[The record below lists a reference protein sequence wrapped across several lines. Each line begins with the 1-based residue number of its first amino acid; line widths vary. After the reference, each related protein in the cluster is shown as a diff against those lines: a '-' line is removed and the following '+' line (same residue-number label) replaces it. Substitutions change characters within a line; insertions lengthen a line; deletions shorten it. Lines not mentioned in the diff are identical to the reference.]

1 MTRTLIKAGWVV
13 SMDPDVGDLQG
24 AEILIEGNRIKAIG
38 RSLGASVDQVIDAGD
53 KIAMPGLIN
62 AHLHVWQS
70 GLRGIG
76 SEWLGPDYHKNLH
89 GNLATR
95 YGPEDNYVANLIG
108 ALTQLDCGV
117 TTVLDWCHNL
127 TSLEHAERS
136 VDGLQES
143 GIRAVF
149 AHGTAKPPTRE
160 GSLPYTHVGHP
171 RDRVEALRKGRF
183 ASDEQRVTL
192 ALAILG
198 PHWSVWDVVEHDHR
212 LARELGLLSTSHA
225 TKRPADC
232 VTQRGYLELAKRG
245 LLGPD
250 HNIVHANYLD
260 DEELKACVDAG
271 ASFTATVLTEM
282 HGHAADP
289 VTLRVRALG
298 GLPSLGLD
306 VETIVTGEFFR
317 EMQGAL
323 LHARFASLRENAA
336 AGRPPF
342 QAMPVKTREALA
354 WATIGGARA
363 VGLEDQVGSLAP
375 GKKADI
381 VLLRASD
388 LNLYPV
394 HNPLYSV
401 VEQAHAGNVDTV
413 MIDGVVRKQGGKLLF
428 PEEVLRARKSQ
439 LVESVARIMR
449 ESDYAVAA

>member
-1 MTRTLIKAGWVV
+1 MRTLIKAGWLV
-13 SMDPDVGDLQG
+13 SMDAATGEQKDMDVLIDGDTIT
-24 AEILIEGNRIKAIG
+24 EIG
-38 RSLGASVDQVIDAGD
+38 RNLDGGAATVIDARGM
-53 KIAMPGLIN
+53 IAMPGLIN
-62 AHLHVWQS
+62 AHLHVWQA

-76 SEWLGPDYHKNLH
+76 SEWLGPDYHRILH

-95 YGPEDNYVANLIG
+95 YGPEDNYIANLIG
-108 ALTQLDCGV
+108 GLNQVDGGV

-149 AHGTAKPPTRE
+149 AHGTAKPPTKE

-171 RDRVEALRKGRF
+171 RDRVEALRKSRF
-183 ASDEQRVTL
+183 ASDDALVTL

-232 VTQRGYLELAKRG
+232 VTARGYLRLAKMG

-250 HNIVHANYLD
+250 HNIVHAQYMD

-289 VTLRVRALG
+289 VTLRVRTAG
-298 GLPSLGLD
+298 GLPSLGND
-306 VETIVTGEFFR
+306 VETIVTGEFYR

-323 LHARFASLRENAA
+323 LHARFTSMRENAA
-336 AGRPPF
+336 AGKPAF
-342 QAMPVKTREALA
+342 AKMPVRSREALE

-363 VGLEDQVGSLAP
+363 LGLESKIGSISV

-381 VLLRASD
+381 VLLRATD
-388 LNLYPV
+388 LNLHPV
-394 HNPLYSV
+394 HDPLFSA
-401 VEQAHAGNVDTV
+401 VEQAHAGNIDTV
-413 MIDGVVRKQGGKLLF
+413 IIGGEIRKQNGKLRY
-428 PEEVLRARKSQ
+428 PADVLRRKRDE
-439 LVESVARIMR
+439 LVESAARIMR
-449 ESDYAVAA
+449 AANFSLAA